1 MAPSI
6 TSGVFENTSGVS
18 ENSPGIIQITLRV
31 IENTKTICKK
41 TGKDA
46 DFSFFC
52 TIFAGCNVL
61 PRTIMSIR
69 KSIFTLAVMIATALF
84 VTTSC
89 GNKSQK
95 QAQEETQAGQ
105 VNNFRIKRGTNISH
119 WLSQSEQR
127 GEARRLHI
135 QEDDFA
141 RLKELGFD
149 FVRIPID
156 EVQFWDEDG
165 KQLPEAWGL
174 LNNAL
179 DWARK
184 YDLRAIVDLHIIR
197 SHYFNAVNEAGQAAN
212 TLFTS
217 EEAQEGLLNLWR
229 QLSDTLKNRSND
241 WVAYEFMNE
250 PVADEHEQWNALVAK
265 VHKALRELEPQRTL
279 VIGSNRW
286 QGHETMKYLKVP
298 EGDKNIVLSFHY
310 YNPML
315 LTHYGAWW
323 SPLCAAY
330 KGKIHYPGVLVS
342 KEDFDAAPAEIKDQL
357 KPFTE
362 QVWDINKIREQFKD
376 AIEAAKKYDLQL
388 FCGEWGVYEPVD
400 RELAYKWYR
409 DVLTV
414 FDEFNI
420 AWTTWCY
427 DADFGFWDQQR
438 HTFKDR
444 PLVELL
450 MSGKKLGE

>member
-1 MAPSI
+1 MRKI
-6 TSGVFENTSGVS
+6 
-18 ENSPGIIQITLRV
+18 
-31 IENTKTICKK
+31 
-41 TGKDA
+41 
-46 DFSFFC
+46 FF
-52 TIFAGCNVL
+52 G
-61 PRTIMSIR
+61 
-69 KSIFTLAVMIATALF
+69 LALIAAAMF

-89 GNKSQK
+89 QNKGQD
-95 QAQEETQAGQ
+95 QAQDQAGQ

-141 RLKELGFD
+141 RLEELGFD

-156 EVQFWDEDG
+156 EVQFWDEEG
-165 KQLPEAWGL
+165 NKLPEAWDL

-179 DWARK
+179 DWAK
-184 YDLRAIVDLHIIR
+184 KHNLRAIVDLHIIR
-197 SHYFNAVNEAGQAAN
+197 SHYFNAVNEGDKAAN

-217 EEAQEGLLNLWR
+217 EKSQEDLINLWR
-229 QLSDTLKNRSND
+229 QLSDFLKDRSND

-250 PVADEHEQWNALVAK
+250 PVAPEHEQWNQLIAK

-279 VIGSNRW
+279 VIGSNLW
-286 QGHETMKYLKVP
+286 QGHQTIKYLKVP
-298 EGDKNIVLSFHY
+298 EGDKNIILSFHY

-330 KGKIHYPGVLVS
+330 KGKVNYPGVLVS
-342 KEDFDAAPAEIKDQL
+342 KEDFDAAPAAIKEEL
-357 KPFTE
+357 KPYTE
-362 QVWDINKIREQFKD
+362 EVWNIDKIREQFKD

-400 RELAYKWYR
+400 RELAYNWYR
-409 DVLTV
+409 DMLTV
-414 FDEFNI
+414 FDEFDI

-438 HTFKDR
+438 NCYKDY

>member
-1 MAPSI
+1 M
-6 TSGVFENTSGVS
+6 
-18 ENSPGIIQITLRV
+18 
-31 IENTKTICKK
+31 
-41 TGKDA
+41 
-46 DFSFFC
+46 
-52 TIFAGCNVL
+52 
-61 PRTIMSIR
+61 R
-69 KSIFTLAVMIATALF
+69 KNLFTLAVMIAAVF
-84 VTTSC
+84 AFTSC
-89 GNKSQK
+89 QNKGQNE
-95 QAQEETQAGQ
+95 AQDQSGQ

-141 RLKELGFD
+141 RLEELGFD

-156 EVQFWDEDG
+156 EVQFWDEQG
-165 KQLPEAWGL
+165 QKLPEAWDL

-179 DWARK
+179 DWSK
-184 YDLRAIVDLHIIR
+184 KHNLRAIVDLHIIR
-197 SHYFNAVNEAGQAAN
+197 AHYFNAVNEADQAAN

-229 QLSDTLKNRSND
+229 QLSEFLKDRSND

-250 PVADEHEQWNALVAK
+250 PVAPEHEMWNQLVAK

-279 VIGSNRW
+279 VVGSNMW

-298 EGDKNIVLSFHY
+298 EGDKNIILSFHY

-330 KGKIHYPGVLVS
+330 KGKVNYPGVLVS
-342 KEDFDAAPAEIKDQL
+342 KEDYDAAPAAIKEQL
-357 KPFTE
+357 KPYTE
-362 QVWDINKIREQFKD
+362 EVWNIDKIREQFKD

-400 RELAYKWYR
+400 RELAYNWYR

-438 HTFKDR
+438 HCYKDY

>member
-1 MAPSI
+1 M
-6 TSGVFENTSGVS
+6 
-18 ENSPGIIQITLRV
+18 
-31 IENTKTICKK
+31 
-41 TGKDA
+41 
-46 DFSFFC
+46 
-52 TIFAGCNVL
+52 
-61 PRTIMSIR
+61 R
-69 KSIFTLAVMIATALF
+69 KSVFTLAVIMSALF
-84 VTTSC
+84 AFTSC
-89 GNKSQK
+89 QNKSQNE
-95 QAQEETQAGQ
+95 AQDQTGQ

-141 RLKELGFD
+141 RLEELGFD

-156 EVQFWDEDG
+156 EVQFWDEQG
-165 KQLPEAWGL
+165 NKLPEAWDL

-179 DWARK
+179 DWSK
-184 YDLRAIVDLHIIR
+184 KHNLRAIVDLHIIR
-197 SHYFNAVNEAGQAAN
+197 AHYFNAVNEDDKAAN

-217 EEAQEGLLNLWR
+217 EESQEGLINLWR
-229 QLSDTLKNRSND
+229 QLSEFLKDRSND

-250 PVADEHEQWNALVAK
+250 PVAPEHEQWNQLVAK

-279 VIGSNRW
+279 VIGSNMW

-298 EGDKNIVLSFHY
+298 EGDKNIILSFHY

-330 KGKIHYPGVLVS
+330 KGKVNYPGVLVS
-342 KEDFDAAPAEIKDQL
+342 KEDYDAAPAAIKEQL
-357 KPFTE
+357 KPYTE
-362 QVWDINKIREQFKD
+362 EVWNIDKIREQFKD

-400 RELAYKWYR
+400 RELAYNWYR

-438 HTFKDR
+438 HCYKDY